1 MARGSKLRRRQTD
14 ELVHSSGIG
23 LRHLAAVRCDAVIAP
38 PLVIQ
43 MRVGAVLGFFD
54 ETLFEHLVD
63 RSIEHAGAKLQ
74 LSARAQRNLA
84 LQCVAVAFPFG
95 ERQKDVENGGREG
108 YTVFVGHTST
118 RSDIILPSRYTCQEP
133 QTRGLRNFMK
143 EGGACFS
150 LPAGRRPAVRCPS
163 PGAGNACYGN
173 SEPLC
178 WRAYVH

>member
-95 ERQKDVENGGREG
+95 ERQKNVENGGREG

-118 RSDIILPSRYTCQEP
+118 RSDIILPKSIHLSRAANPRPAELHERRWGMLQLASRPE
-133 QTRGLRNFMK
+133 
-143 EGGACFS
+143 
-150 LPAGRRPAVRCPS
+150 AGRALPF
-163 PGAGNACYGN
+163 AGC
-173 SEPLC
+173 
-178 WRAYVH
+178 R